1 MFDLK
6 VGLLLFI
13 ITSVVIIGVHLIV
26 SSIDTYKKNK
36 EVINFDDLEYK
47 SMSLLIPCYN
57 EAVRV

>member
-36 EVINFDDLEYK
+36 
-47 SMSLLIPCYN
+47 
-57 EAVRV
+57 